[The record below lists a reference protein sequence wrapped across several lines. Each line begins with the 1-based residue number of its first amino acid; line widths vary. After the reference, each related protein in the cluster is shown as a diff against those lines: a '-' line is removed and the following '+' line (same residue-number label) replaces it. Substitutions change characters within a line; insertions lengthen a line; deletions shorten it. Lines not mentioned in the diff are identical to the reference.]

1 MLANTAISNF
11 EKKLESAIK
20 NTFESAF
27 RQEEYFEIAADY
39 DTESRLDGVL
49 KGLDL
54 NVYGMSVAPSQFTIT
69 LEFSGLYESME
80 CIAKPMYCCIHL
92 ENSGA
97 YSFNLSKNDLKNNWH
112 LSITDVFFNAKVIP
126 EEVLLETLKQ
136 MEKVLFFKVLS
147 KT

>member
-1 MLANTAISNF
+1 MSANTEISNF

-20 NTFESAF
+20 NAFESAF

-39 DTESRLDGVL
+39 DTESRLDDVL

-54 NVYGMSVAPSQFTIT
+54 NVYGMSVTPSQFTIT

-80 CIAKPMYCCIHL
+80 CIEKPKYFRIHL
-92 ENSGA
+92 ENSGE
-97 YSFNLSKNDLKNNWH
+97 YSFNLTKNDLKNNWY
-112 LSITDVFFNAKVIP
+112 LDITDIFFNPNRIG
-126 EEVLLETLKQ
+126 EEAALDAVKE
-136 MEKVLFFKVLS
+136 MEKILFFKVLS